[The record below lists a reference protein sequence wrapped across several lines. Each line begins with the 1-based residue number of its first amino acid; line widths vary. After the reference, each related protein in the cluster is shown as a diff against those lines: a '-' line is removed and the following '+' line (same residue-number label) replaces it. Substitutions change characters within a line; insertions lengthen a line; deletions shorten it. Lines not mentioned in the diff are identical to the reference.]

1 MLSSL
6 SLHSLVFVFSHAS
19 DSLSSLSLTF
29 PLLSAF
35 SFLENITKLSLP
47 LSFLPVITHRFLH
60 GISLHNR
67 LSVSQPSGVVH
78 ICMSHLSVCL
88 AVDFFKAS
96 RLETIN
102 IVWFCLIAQ

>member
-19 DSLSSLSLTF
+19 DSLSSLSLIF
-29 PLLSAF
+29 PLLTAF
-35 SFLENITKLSLP
+35 SFLENVTSLSL
-47 LSFLPVITHRFLH
+47 SFSPVITHRFLH

>member
-19 DSLSSLSLTF
+19 DSLSSLSLIF
-29 PLLSAF
+29 PLLTAF
-35 SFLENITKLSLP
+35 SFLENVTS
-47 LSFLPVITHRFLH
+47 LSFSPVITHRFLH

-67 LSVSQPSGVVH
+67 LSVSQPSRVVH